1 MSSMMK
7 SSLKLDMHTLK
18 KKSLNGG
25 HSNFINDK
33 GHIVRK
39 NTNTQG
45 WKLSPTKGWKIDRV
59 VN

>member
-1 MSSMMK
+1 MK